1 MFVLLCL
8 AYISMFPG
16 FIHVIAC
23 IRISCLFVAEFHGSI
38 SRVYISFIHSSG
50 EGHLGCF
57 CLWGI
62 VNNVAINTGVQIPE
76 SLLSVLWGIC
86 LGIKLLD
93 RMIILGLTFRGATKL
108 FSAAAVHSMLQ
119 RIFKKILNL
128 GDFPGGPVLE
138 SLCASAG
145 DMGSIPGPGRSHMP
159 MSHSH

>member
-1 MFVLLCL
+1 MT
-8 AYISMFPG
+8 PG
-16 FIHVIAC
+16 
-23 IRISCLFVAEFHGSI
+23 LF
-38 SRVYISFIHSSG
+38 
-50 EGHLGCF
+50 LP
-57 CLWGI
+57 WGI

-93 RMIILGLTFRGATKL
+93 HMIILGLTFRGATKL